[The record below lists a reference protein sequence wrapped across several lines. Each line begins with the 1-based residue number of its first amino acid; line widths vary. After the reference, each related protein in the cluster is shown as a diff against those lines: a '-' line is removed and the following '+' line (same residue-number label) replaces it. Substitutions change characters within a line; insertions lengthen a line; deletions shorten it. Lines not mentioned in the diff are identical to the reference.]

1 MQNRL
6 ILTSVWQ
13 LSTGREI
20 SLWRSTLRSEG
31 PEPHTG
37 DPQARVLVLGRGAP
51 TKFGVKISRDSDH
64 LGEMEDCWKPRHPL
78 KGRMHRITRRHS
90 PCGFRERAGETAI
103 FILVLSPPP
112 TQPKLNPRPRE
123 LYSLHPADSLRP

>member
-31 PEPHTG
+31 PEPHTE

-64 LGEMEDCWKPRHPL
+64 LGEMEDCWKLRHPL

-90 PCGFRERAGETAI
+90 LTLGSGRGIADLEAPKTYKERLNHVASGRGLERQPP
-103 FILVLSPPP
+103 LS
-112 TQPKLNPRPRE
+112 LC
-123 LYSLHPADSLRP
+123 